1 MVESENREVTKP
13 TVTAGDTSDA
23 ATSSLLTRNNPFA
36 EFFGVWGPELFDGLE
51 EFVARSRRRS
61 ANRRKPPS
69 WW

>member
-1 MVESENREVTKP
+1 MVESENRVVAKP
-13 TVTAGDTSDA
+13 TVTAGDLSDA
-23 ATSSLLTRNNPFA
+23 ATSSLPVRNSPFA
-36 EFFGVWGPELFDGLE
+36 GFFGLWDPGVFDGLE